1 MTASDN
7 SVPAPPRV
15 GVLTVS
21 SSRARSGGTDASG
34 DTLVELVA
42 SFGGEVA
49 DRTIVADDREQIAA
63 VLRRWADDLRCDLI
77 LTTGGTGLTSDDVT
91 PEATAAVVERPVP
104 GIAEA
109 MRAAS
114 APHTPYWVLSRAT
127 AGVRGG
133 ALIVNFPGNPK
144 AIAETGGVL
153 ASVVGHAVSLLR
165 REIAASGP

>member
-1 MTASDN
+1 MASD
-7 SVPAPPRV
+7 PPPRPPRV

-34 DTLVELVA
+34 DALVELVGA
-42 SFGGEVA
+42 FGGEVA
-49 DRTIVADDREQIAA
+49 DRAIVADDRDAIAA
-63 VLRRWADDLRCDLI
+63 VLRGWADDLRCDLV
-77 LTTGGTGLTSDDVT
+77 LTTGGTGLTPDDVT

-114 APHTPYWVLSRAT
+114 APHTPYWALSRAM

-133 ALIVNFPGNPK
+133 TLIVNFPGNPK

-153 ASVVGHAVSLLR
+153 APVVGHAVSLLR
-165 REIAASGP
+165 REVVASRS